1 MAPDPPATDPG
12 EPRADEPPRTNPVPL
27 LIAAV
32 VSLVLVIGIV
42 AVIASGG
49 DDDEALD
56 EPVVLG
62 DGSLP
67 PEAESTEVSAPPD
80 VEFVY
85 FDDTPGTLEDWKG
98 SPVVLN
104 FFASWCSP
112 CIEEMPDLEEV
123 SREYADTV
131 TFVGMN
137 TSDTLEDG
145 QRIADQTAVSYTLTR
160 DPDGSVLRAFDG
172 LAMPTTI
179 FLDADGQV
187 VRRHSGRITAD
198 ELRQII
204 EQDLLS

>member
-1 MAPDPPATDPG
+1 
-12 EPRADEPPRTNPVPL
+12 VPL

-32 VSLVLVIGIV
+32 VSLVLVVGII

-49 DDDEALD
+49 SDDDALD

-62 DGSLP
+62 DGTLP
-67 PEAESTEVSAPPD
+67 PDADSTDVSTPPD
-80 VEFVY
+80 VEFLY
-85 FDDTPGTLEDWKG
+85 FDDTPGTLDDWKG

-123 SREYADTV
+123 SQEYTDTV

-145 QRIADQTAVSYTLTR
+145 QRIADQTGVTYTLTR

-179 FLDADGQV
+179 FLDAEGQV

>member
-1 MAPDPPATDPG
+1 VGDA
-12 EPRADEPPRTNPVPL
+12 PRANPVPL
-27 LIAAV
+27 LIAVV
-32 VSLVLVIGIV
+32 VSLVLLMGIV
-42 AVIASGG
+42 AVLTTGG
-49 DDDEALD
+49 DDEEALD

-67 PEAESTEVSAPPD
+67 PDGNSSDVSTPPD

-85 FDDTPGTLEDWKG
+85 FDDTPGTLEDWAG
-98 SPVVLN
+98 TPVVLN
-104 FFASWCSP
+104 FFASWCAP
-112 CIEEMPDLEEV
+112 CIEEMPALEAV
-123 SREYADTV
+123 SKDYAGTV

-145 QRIADQTAVSYTLTR
+145 QRIADQTEVTYTLTR

-172 LAMPTTI
+172 LVMPTTI
-179 FLDADGQV
+179 FLDAEGQV
-187 VRRHSGRITAD
+187 VRRHLGRITAG